1 MPGGS
6 SGVVGARHPK
16 VRRHGAT
23 PSGGAVR
30 YAVRTWAAR
39 SDLREYAPRK
49 LAVEGGRQSAPG
61 RREELQR
68 DPVRVGERQAGSV
81 VRVHNAAVLD
91 TKPVESR
98 LPLLELG
105 AIGTGEGDVVQA
117 GTELV

>member
-23 PSGGAVR
+23 PSGGVVR

-39 SDLREYAPRK
+39 SDLREYAPPSWRWE
-49 LAVEGGRQSAPG
+49 AGRQSAPG

-68 DPVRVGERQAGSV
+68 DPVRIAERQAGSV
-81 VRVHNAAVLD
+81 VGVHNAAVLD
-91 TKPVESR
+91 TKTVESR
-98 LPLLELG
+98 LPLLEL
-105 AIGTGEGDVVQA
+105 
-117 GTELV
+117 